1 MQSLLPVAIVAA
13 ISLAMGAPAGARAET
28 PAVQRMGAY
37 VVSDDLGRSAA
48 SYTALFGRQA
58 QVRTPGVVG
67 FDVAG
72 GFYAIISKA
81 TYAPGATRGGNVA
94 PYIQVVD
101 IDAWFRHVEAV
112 APQGLVTKAVIREG
126 PFALIK
132 VADPDGNV
140 LELYSITPPARP

>member
-13 ISLAMGAPAGARAET
+13 ISLAMGAPAGARAEA
-28 PAVQRMGAY
+28 PAVQHMGAY

-48 SYTALFGRQA
+48 FYTALFGRQA

-101 IDAWFRHVEAV
+101 IDAWF
-112 APQGLVTKAVIREG
+112 
-126 PFALIK
+126 
-132 VADPDGNV
+132 
-140 LELYSITPPARP
+140 PARRSGGAPGAGHQGGHDFAGSPR